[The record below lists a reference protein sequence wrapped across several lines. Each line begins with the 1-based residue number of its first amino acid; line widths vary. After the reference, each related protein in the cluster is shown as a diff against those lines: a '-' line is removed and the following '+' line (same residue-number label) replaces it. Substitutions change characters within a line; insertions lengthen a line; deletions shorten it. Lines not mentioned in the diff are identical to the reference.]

1 MEGRSR
7 HQLRTQAAVYFITFG
22 IDSFMRIATTGGP
35 IRSVDKYRPIRESQE
50 EEEEEEEQGWGQSVF
65 VTFIKT
71 SVGVYFGFPIHPE
84 RRQ

>member
-1 MEGRSR
+1 
-7 HQLRTQAAVYFITFG
+7 
-22 IDSFMRIATTGGP
+22 MRIATTGGP
-35 IRSVDKYRPIRESQE
+35 IRSVDKYRPIREAQE
-50 EEEEEEEQGWGQSVF
+50 EEEEAVGWGQSVF